1 MRQHDNCEHAVQYVC
16 LYVHTY
22 VHMSLGLHALCTRAI
37 LHMYVCS
44 VYVCM
49 CVRTYVCMYV
59 HMYVCMYVN
68 CVSGRSVGAEMP
80 RWWQHILRKDWF
92 EIDLGPHSEFT
103 QMPGALGGTCPYV

>member
-1 MRQHDNCEHAVQYVC
+1 
-16 LYVHTY
+16 
-22 VHMSLGLHALCTRAI
+22 
-37 LHMYVCS
+37 MYVC
-44 VYVCM
+44 VYV
-49 CVRTYVCMYV
+49 R
-59 HMYVCMYVN
+59 MYVN